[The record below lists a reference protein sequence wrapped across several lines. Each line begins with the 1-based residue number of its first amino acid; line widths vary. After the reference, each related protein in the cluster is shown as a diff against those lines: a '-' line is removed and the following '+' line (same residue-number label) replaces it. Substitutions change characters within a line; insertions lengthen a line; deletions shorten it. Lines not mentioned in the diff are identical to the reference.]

1 MNVGFPLNMAFGS
14 EFRLENFQ
22 QIAGEDESWQNF
34 DGGIKEAGSQ
44 VFPGYQRG
52 NEIDKYR
59 FNSGIYA
66 DFEAEFT
73 DKFLVAL
80 AGRFEDYSDFGDNF
94 SWKLAARYRVTDNI
108 SLRGAYSTGFRAPSL
123 PQKFFSSFTLQF
135 ISLPDGTIDGVNIA
149 HLNDDSFVTRQF
161 GIQNLRP
168 ETSRNISLGATAKF
182 NNLSL
187 TLDAYQIDIEDRIGI
202 TGRFATGDDP
212 RFTEILNNA
221 GLSQVQFMT
230 NAVDTKT
237 RAIDFVSSYFIPM
250 DDGSLTFTLGANF
263 TETKV
268 PRRDGVP
275 VIQTGEFLEGFGA
288 QLFNREEVSRI
299 EVAQPRSK
307 IILGANYRVGKF
319 SANLTATRFGEID
332 YLHPSDALV
341 ANAWNGGELE
351 IRDQVFSAKT
361 LVDLDL
367 SYQINDGIQIGI
379 GGSNIFNVYPDRHA
393 HSGNYSGGMFP
404 YSRRVTQFGLAGAGY
419 YARANFN
426 F

>member
-1 MNVGFPLNMAFGS
+1 M
-14 EFRLENFQ
+14 
-22 QIAGEDESWQNF
+22 
-34 DGGIKEAGSQ
+34 
-44 VFPGYQRG
+44 
-52 NEIDKYR
+52 
-59 FNSGIYA
+59 
-66 DFEAEFT
+66 
-73 DKFLVAL
+73 
-80 AGRFEDYSDFGDNF
+80 
-94 SWKLAARYRVTDNI
+94 
-108 SLRGAYSTGFRAPSL
+108 
-123 PQKFFSSFTLQF
+123 
-135 ISLPDGTIDGVNIA
+135 
-149 HLNDDSFVTRQF
+149 NDDSFVTRQF

-202 TGRFATGDDP
+202 TGRFASGDDP
-212 RFTEILNNA
+212 RFAEILTNA

-230 NAVDTKT
+230 NAVDTRT
-237 RAIDFVSSYFIPM
+237 RGIDFVSSYFIPM
-250 DDGSLTFTLGANF
+250 DNGSLTFTLGANF
-263 TETKV
+263 TETLV
-268 PRRDGVP
+268 PRNDRGEP
-275 VIQTGEFLEGFGA
+275 IINTGEFLEGFES

-319 SANLTATRFGEID
+319 AANLTATRFGEID

-341 ANAWNGGELE
+341 ANAWNNGELE
-351 IRDQVFSAKT
+351 IRDQVFTPKT

-367 SYQINDGIQIGI
+367 TYQISDGIQIGI

-404 YSRRVTQFGLAGAGY
+404 FSRRVTQFGLAGAGY